1 MLSDH
6 IRYTTRM
13 IDAYLNQYTIDT
25 LVIENG
31 QAFLGLEI
39 GELIAFND
47 SFIIEALESG
57 QTIVLD
63 ESFERKQVVIRKAVA

>member
-1 MLSDH
+1 ME
-6 IRYTTRM
+6 TFG
-13 IDAYLNQYTIDT
+13 T
-25 LVIENG
+25 LVFING
-31 QAFLGLEI
+31 QAFLKLEI
-39 GELIAFND
+39 GELIALND